1 MTHMPGANSIFAH
14 TRWKRGHCWDRRPR
28 ADMSGQ
34 GGGPLCVCVRMCVLC
49 TYTRRKKV
57 EIPVVAS
64 PEVRLARKSNPSLA
78 SQPIETYSLPPV

>member
-14 TRWKRGHCWDRRPR
+14 TRWKRGHCWDRRLR

-34 GGGPLCVCVRMCVLC
+34 GGALCVCACVYYVC
-49 TYTRRKKV
+49 GRV

-64 PEVRLARKSNPSLA
+64 RQVRLARKSNPSLA
-78 SQPIETYSLPPV
+78 SQPIETCSLPQV